1 MAIQD
6 EFRTLDTVEGF
17 AVEGGQR
24 APRTLEL
31 GEEGI
36 RVPGGA
42 LVTWRGARLQKDEAD
57 DALLLLGRG
66 QVLGSTDPRFL
77 RALEGAAGNELDRE
91 LSRLQGIPTGWRGS
105 GVIGCLV
112 FFGVLSWGAMGVP
125 GCYRTAVDKT
135 VDSISFDT
143 DESLGEAAQ
152 ESIDEQMNL
161 GAELEDDEV
170 LAALEEMV
178 ERLAP
183 HFEGTDHPADQVT
196 WRIRVVES
204 QTPNAFALPGGYIT
218 VLTQLIEDA
227 DSPDMVA
234 GVLAHEMAHVVQR
247 HGLKRMAN
255 TVGIYAGMLLVFGDA
270 GGLVGIA
277 GQLGTI
283 LTTKFYDREQESEAD
298 RFGTEAMIRSGL
310 DPVALGR
317 FFQLLKEEYGESLPP
332 NLSWLS
338 THPGHDSRTAAIEA
352 LIDDVHAAEGVPR
365 SRPLDIDWDDIRR
378 RVGDEAEDADEGTD
392 DDD

>member
-6 EFRTLDTVEGF
+6 EFRALDTVEGF

-36 RVPGGA
+36 RIAGGP
-42 LVTWRGARLQKDEAD
+42 LVTWRSARLQKDEAD
-57 DALLLLGRG
+57 DAMLVLGRG

-91 LSRLQGIPTGWRGS
+91 LSRLQGLPTGWKGA
-105 GVIGCLV
+105 GVIGCLA
-112 FFGVLSWGAMGVP
+112 FFGVTGWITMSVP
-125 GCYRTAVDKT
+125 GCYRAAVDKT
-135 VDSISFDT
+135 VDSIGFET
-143 DESLGEAAQ
+143 DETLGEAAQ
-152 ESIDEQMNL
+152 GSIDEQMNL
-161 GAELEDDEV
+161 GPELEDEEV
-170 LAALEEMV
+170 LAALEAMV

-183 HFEGTDHPADQVT
+183 HFDGTDHPADQVN

-204 QTPNAFALPGGYIT
+204 ETPNAFALPGGYIT
-218 VLTQLIEDA
+218 VLTKLIEDA

-255 TVGIYAGMLLVFGDA
+255 TVGIYAGTLLIFGDA

-277 GQLGTI
+277 GQLGSI

-310 DPVALGR
+310 DAVALGR
-317 FFQLLKEEYGESLPP
+317 FFQLLKEEYGEALPP
-332 NLSWLS
+332 NLNWLS

-352 LIDDVHAAEGVPR
+352 LIDDVHAEEGVPR
-365 SRPLDIDWDDIRR
+365 SRPLRIRWNDIRR
-378 RVGDEAEDADEGTD
+378 RVGAKDKAD
-392 DDD
+392 

>member
-6 EFRTLDTVEGF
+6 EFRTLDTIDGF
-17 AVEGGQR
+17 VVEGGQR

-31 GEEGI
+31 AEEGI
-36 RVPGGA
+36 RVQGGA
-42 LVTWRGARLQKDEAD
+42 AIPWRNAKLQKDEAD
-57 DALLLLGRG
+57 EALLVLGRG
-66 QVLGSTDPRFL
+66 QVLGSTEGRFL
-77 RALEGAAGNELDRE
+77 RALEGVAGNELDRE
-91 LSRLQGIPTGWRGS
+91 LSRLQGLPTGWKGS
-105 GVIGCLV
+105 GIMGCLV
-112 FFGVLSWGAMGVP
+112 FFGLVGWGITSVP

-135 VDSISFDT
+135 VDSISFET

-152 ESIDEQMNL
+152 ESIDQEMNL
-161 GAELEDDEV
+161 GPELEDEEV
-170 LAALEEMV
+170 QAALEAMV

-183 HFEGTDHPADQVT
+183 YFEGTDYPADQVT
-196 WRIRVVES
+196 WRVRVVES
-204 QTPNAFALPGGYIT
+204 ETPNAFALPGGYIT
-218 VLTQLIEDA
+218 VLTQLIADA

-234 GVLAHEMAHVVQR
+234 GVIAHEMAHVVQR

-255 TVGIYAGMLLVFGDA
+255 TAGLYVGMLLIFGVD

-283 LTTKFYDREQESEAD
+283 LSTKFYDREQESEAD

-317 FFQLLKEEYGESLPP
+317 FFQFLKDEYGEALPP
-332 NLSWLS
+332 NLIWLS

-352 LIDDVHAAEGVPR
+352 LIEGVREAEGLPDP
-365 SRPLDIDWDDIRR
+365 RPLDIDWEDIRR
-378 RVGDEAEDADEGTD
+378 RVGAEDEGETEDSD
-392 DDD
+392 D

>member
-1 MAIQD
+1 MANQD
-6 EFRTLDTVEGF
+6 EFRALDAVEGFTVEGGKRSP
-17 AVEGGQR
+17 A
-24 APRTLEL
+24 TLEL
-31 GEEGI
+31 GEEGR
-36 RVPGGA
+36 RVAGGA
-42 LVTWRGARLQKDEAD
+42 PVTWRGARLQKDEAD
-57 DALLLLGRG
+57 DALLVLGDG

-91 LSRLQGIPTGWRGS
+91 LSRLQGLPTGLKGS
-105 GVIGCLV
+105 GVIGCLA
-112 FFGVLSWGAMGVP
+112 FFGLLGWGVTSVP
-125 GCYRTAVDKT
+125 GCYHAAVDKT
-135 VDSISFDT
+135 VDSIGFDT

-161 GAELEDDEV
+161 GAELEDEEV
-170 LAALEEMV
+170 LAALEAMV

-183 HFEGTDHPADQVT
+183 HFEGTDHPADEVT

-204 QTPNAFALPGGYIT
+204 ETPNAFALPGGYIT

-234 GVLAHEMAHVVQR
+234 GVVAHEMGHVVQR

-255 TVGIYAGMLLVFGDA
+255 TVGVYAGMLLVFGDA

-277 GQLGTI
+277 GQLTAI
-283 LTTKFYDREQESEAD
+283 LTTQFYGREQESEAD
-298 RFGTEAMIRSGL
+298 RFGTEAMISSGL
-310 DPVALGR
+310 DAVALGR
-317 FFQLLKEEYGESLPP
+317 FFQLLKEEYGEALPP
-332 NLSWLS
+332 NLSWLG

-352 LIDDVHAAEGVPR
+352 LIEDVHAAKGAPR
-365 SRPLDIDWDDIRR
+365 RRPLDIDWDDIRR
-378 RVGDEAEDADEGTD
+378 RVGAEDDAAD